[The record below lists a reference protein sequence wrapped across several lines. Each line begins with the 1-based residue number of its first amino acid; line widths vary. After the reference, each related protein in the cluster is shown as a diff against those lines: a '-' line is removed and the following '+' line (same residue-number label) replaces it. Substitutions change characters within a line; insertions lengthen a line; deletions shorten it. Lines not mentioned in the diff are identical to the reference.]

1 MSSLLLDSNDSFN
14 LSFNMDKFGIGLSKY
29 NNINQLAL
37 WTDYKINDLKFKFN
51 TIIKDKDNK
60 KYYDTSI
67 IFKYNDNINIGGLI
81 SLTDFNINELSMG
94 CDLINILE
102 FENIQFPIIKKI
114 NIKKII
120 QYGESIDIL
129 IETENANSLL
139 YFLIDSK
146 GKIQASEKLN
156 VIEDNVTIKMTSEIT
171 KKLQTG
177 ANSIKIFVISDSVL
191 KPDFYQS
198 SFLVSENNV
207 ELPSTIINTP
217 NIENKINYG
226 VWIIPIILVMM
237 IIGIIAYVK
246 TKYQN
251 NP

>member
-1 MSSLLLDSNDSFN
+1 M
-14 LSFNMDKFGIGLSKY
+14 
-29 NNINQLAL
+29 
-37 WTDYKINDLKFKFN
+37 
-51 TIIKDKDNK
+51 
-60 KYYDTSI
+60 
-67 IFKYNDNINIGGLI
+67 
-81 SLTDFNINELSMG
+81 
-94 CDLINILE
+94 
-102 FENIQFPIIKKI
+102 
-114 NIKKII
+114 
-120 QYGESIDIL
+120 
-129 IETENANSLL
+129 
-139 YFLIDSK
+139 
-146 GKIQASEKLN
+146 N

-198 SFLVSENNV
+198 SFLISENNV